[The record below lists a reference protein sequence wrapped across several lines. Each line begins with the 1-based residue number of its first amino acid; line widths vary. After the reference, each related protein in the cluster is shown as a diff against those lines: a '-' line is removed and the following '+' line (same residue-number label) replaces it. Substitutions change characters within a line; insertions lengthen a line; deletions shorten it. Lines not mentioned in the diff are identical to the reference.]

1 MGVKLKDIIIRNN
14 INVSELAGSIIAI
27 DAPNIIISLFNFA
40 RKNQD
45 GSYAGLLMDQTHH
58 PISHLY
64 GLLYRINFFYSKLIF
79 PIFCFDGKD
88 SDLKR
93 TIPNDQLK
101 DFLFMQKW
109 YQSTIES
116 GEVEFAK
123 AIASNREYQWQTII
137 MESKEILI
145 ALGVPYINSPASAE
159 SQCAQL
165 VKDQVAHFS
174 NSQDFDSLVFGCPHL
189 LQNLSK
195 TLRRKVQGKWIYQK
209 LTPVRTDLAFNLR
222 SLGINQFQLV
232 DMAILIGCD
241 YFPGIKGIGPK
252 KALNLIKK
260 HSSLEGVVS
269 QEKSKFS
276 FENLTSEII
285 SQIRRIFLLP
295 EVFQGYSEISWN
307 MPNESLVYSL
317 LCEAHYLNKERVQTN
332 LRRLIQNYEKCR
344 AYFINQDR
352 ISPKLQMTL
361 NHYR

>member
-14 INVSELAGSIIAI
+14 IKVSELAGSIIAI
-27 DAPNIIISLFNFA
+27 DAPNIIMSLFNFT
-40 RKNQD
+40 RKNPD
-45 GSYAGLLMDQTHH
+45 GRNAGLLMDKTQR

-64 GLLYRINFFYSKLIF
+64 GLLYRINFLYSKLIF

-88 SDLKR
+88 SELKR
-93 TIPNDQLK
+93 KIPNDQLK

-109 YQSTIES
+109 YRSTIES

-123 AIASNREYQWQTII
+123 AIAANREYQWQTII
-137 MESKEILI
+137 MESKELLN

-165 VKDQVAHFS
+165 VKDQIVHFS
-174 NSQDFDSLVFGCPHL
+174 NSQDFDSLLFGCPHL

-195 TLRRKVQGKWIYQK
+195 TLRRKIQGKWIYQR
-209 LTPVRTDLAFNLR
+209 LTPVRIDLGFNLK
-222 SLGINQFQLV
+222 SLDINQFQLV

-241 YFPGIKGIGPK
+241 YFPGVKGIGPK

-260 HSSLEGVVS
+260 HIGLEEVIS
-269 QEKSKFS
+269 QEKSKFN
-276 FENLTSEII
+276 FENVTPELMTRV
-285 SQIRRIFLLP
+285 RRIFLLP
-295 EVFQGYSEISWN
+295 DVFQGYSGISWN
-307 MPNESLVYSL
+307 MPNESLVYSF
-317 LCEAHYLNKERVQTN
+317 LCEAHYLNRERVQTN
-332 LRRLIQNYEKCR
+332 LRRLIQSYEKCR

-361 NHYR
+361 DHFR